1 MIQFPIFDMVKVLF
15 ENRIEAGKR
24 LAQALNEK
32 RLEFQ
37 NPIVLGIPRGGV
49 PVGFVLAQKFNCE
62 LDTIVLRKIPIPS
75 DPEAGYGA
83 VALDKTV
90 ILNQEIVDH
99 LHLSKEEMDQGIE
112 EVYQEVK
119 RRNEIYRKGR
129 PFPDLRSRSV
139 ILTDDGLATGYT
151 MLAAIKFCRRKKPE
165 EIIAAVPVAS
175 DSAAE
180 LIQPDVDQFIV
191 LHVSHS
197 LYFAVASFYER
208 FEDMTDEEIVQ
219 ILKRAKKEIQVK

>member
-1 MIQFPIFDMVKVLF
+1 MSDSNRVLF
-15 ENRIEAGKR
+15 EDRMDAGKKLIR
-24 LAQALNEK
+24 ALIERGAGFK
-32 RLEFQ
+32 
-37 NPIVLGIPRGGV
+37 NPIVLGIPRGGI
-49 PVGFVLAQKFNCE
+49 PVGYVLAEKLKCE

-90 ILNQEIVDH
+90 ILNQEIVAH
-99 LHLSKEEMDQGIE
+99 LHLSKEEMDRGIE
-112 EVYQEVK
+112 EVYREIK

-139 ILTDDGLATGYT
+139 ILADDGLATGYT
-151 MLAAIKFCRRKKPE
+151 MLAAIEFCKKKKPE

-180 LIQPDVDQFIV
+180 LIQPEVDQFIV

-208 FEDMTDEEIVQ
+208 FEDMTDEEVVQ
-219 ILKRAKKEIQVK
+219 ILDKSRKEKL

>member
-1 MIQFPIFDMVKVLF
+1 MDAGRKLT
-15 ENRIEAGKR
+15 RALIESGAGFK
-24 LAQALNEK
+24 
-32 RLEFQ
+32 
-37 NPIVLGIPRGGV
+37 NPIALGIPRGGI
-49 PVGFVLAQKFNCE
+49 PVGYVLAEKLECE

-99 LHLSKEEMDQGIE
+99 LHLSREEMEQGIE

-119 RRNEIYRKGR
+119 RRNDLYRKGR
-129 PFPDLRSRSV
+129 AFPDLKDRSV

-151 MLAAIKFCRRKKPE
+151 MLTAVEFCQKKKPK
-165 EIIAAVPVAS
+165 EIIVAVPVAS

-180 LIQPDVDQFIV
+180 LIRPEVDRFIV
-191 LHVSHS
+191 LHISHS
-197 LYFAVASFYER
+197 FYFAVASFYER
-208 FEDMTDEEIVQ
+208 FEDMTDEEVVE
-219 ILKRAKKEIQVK
+219 ILDESRKEKL